1 MATIATSFSNFYAN
15 GLGVVYIGDEKF
27 IVRYLKPASK
37 GDTIFGTYNQ
47 WLIAV
52 NLPWEIT
59 NEHLANPEIN
69 NEISSLGYAVYA
81 EKIKE
86 VPERHYTLIRVT
98 KIEKTYRRTREE
110 IKHKEPET
118 YEFYGIRVKTGAT
131 TVTKI
136 KEVVKE
142 VWTPET
148 GFREV
153 EVKEID
159 RWSYTDER
167 TTYEIVE
174 ENEITKLIQK
184 SKEFHLTDIIN
195 GFRLSEYYGTKFKKF
210 DGIDEQTLLD
220 LSKYYVIAYPFLTC
234 RFNDT
239 YYHIIH
245 VYYNGK
251 KLEIPLNTLD
261 SEVPPPLDFRISL
274 RRLALTRHYKS
285 LLPYGDYFSEPEK
298 FVEFAR
304 EAYEKVR
311 KIEEKTRIARN
322 IKELTPTDRFL
333 EIFFLRTPKRKFKAI
348 EQHLKLYEK
357 LGEMLRDEP
366 VLYISFPNKYGSRSS
381 NYACFRIQ
389 GDSITVAGIAQVP
402 ITAITIKGRFEEAYK
417 DVHGLR
423 KLLSYQFAPKE
434 RKIQMLRQDIELLRM
449 EIEEKFGKPVS
460 ELHPEYDLM
469 RYLMNRAEFRYDEY
483 EDNLVLILYRARK
496 LERAPNNVTLLKLA
510 GLIKSGKDYDY
521 TVERLKD
528 VLEALRIA
536 VKYEIKSRGYSTKLG
551 VVFGGTAQNIARAV
565 LETVQKIQESRAR
578 ALLVEIL
585 TEDAEEVAKENI
597 EPKVSAR
604 LKALMQE
611 LKFYKH

>member
-1 MATIATSFSNFYAN
+1 MNE
-15 GLGVVYIGDEKF
+15 VVIGDERF
-27 IVRYLKPASK
+27 IVKYLKPASK

-59 NEHLANPEIN
+59 NEHLANPVI
-69 NEISSLGYAVYA
+69 NEISDLEYTVYA

-86 VPERHYTLIRVT
+86 NPERHYTLIKVT
-98 KIEKTYRRTREE
+98 KIEKVYRRTREE
-110 IKHKEPET
+110 IEHKEPET

-261 SEVPPPLDFRISL
+261 SEVPPPLDFRVSL

-298 FVEFAR
+298 FVEFAKK
-304 EAYEKVR
+304 AYLEVKGIKTINEPIFDVFRTKPPAIKVKEISQFEK
-311 KIEEKTRIARN
+311 
-322 IKELTPTDRFL
+322 FL

-357 LGEMLRDEP
+357 LREMLRDEP
-366 VLYISFPNKYGSRSS
+366 VLYISFPNKYGSQSS

-417 DVHGLR
+417 IAHGLK

-434 RKIQMLRQDIELLRM
+434 KKIQMLKEDVEALRR
-449 EIEEKFGKPVS
+449 EIEEKFGKSVT
-460 ELHPEYDLM
+460 ELHPEHDIM
-469 RYLMNRAEFRYDEY
+469 KYLFDKAENY
-483 EDNLVLILYRARK
+483 EGDNLVLILYKARN

-536 VKYEIKSRGYSTKLG
+536 VKYEIKRRGYSTKLG
-551 VVFGGTAQNIARAV
+551 VVFSGTAQNIAKAV

-585 TEDAEEVAKENI
+585 TGEEETKDVKPEI
-597 EPKVSAR
+597 SAR
-604 LKALMQE
+604 LRALMQE
-611 LKFYKH
+611 LEL

>member
-1 MATIATSFSNFYAN
+1 MGEVI
-15 GLGVVYIGDEKF
+15 IGDEKF
-27 IVRYLKPASK
+27 SILYSRPASK

-52 NLPWEIT
+52 NLPWEVT
-59 NEHLANPEIN
+59 NEHLANPEI
-69 NEISSLGYAVYA
+69 SSLGYTVYA

-98 KIEKTYRRTREE
+98 KIEKTYRRTREDL
-110 IKHKEPET
+110 KHKEPET

-136 KEVVKE
+136 KEEVRE
-142 VWTPET
+142 VWTPES
-148 GFREV
+148 GKFEEIDV
-153 EVKEID
+153 EEID
-159 RWSYTDER
+159 RYSYTDER

-174 ENEITKLIQK
+174 ENEITKLIEK

-195 GFRLSEYYGTKFKKF
+195 GFELSEYYEAKFRKF
-210 DGIDEQTLLD
+210 DGVDEQVLLD

-251 KLEIPLNTLD
+251 KREIPLNTFD
-261 SEVPPPLDFRISL
+261 SEVPPPLDFRTSL

-311 KIEEKTRIARN
+311 KIEEKTRISKN
-322 IKELTPTDRFL
+322 VKELTPTERFL
-333 EIFFLRTPKRKFKAI
+333 EIFYIRTPKRKFKAI

-357 LGEMLRDEP
+357 LREMLRDEP
-366 VLYISFPNKYGSRSS
+366 VLYISFPNKYGSQSS

-417 DVHGLR
+417 IAHGLK

-434 RKIQMLRQDIELLRM
+434 KKIQMLKEDVEALRR
-449 EIEEKFGKPVS
+449 EIEEKFGKSVT
-460 ELHPEYDLM
+460 ELHPEHDIM
-469 RYLMNRAEFRYDEY
+469 KYLFGRAENY
-483 EDNLVLILYRARK
+483 EGDNLVLILYKARN

-536 VKYEIKSRGYSTKLG
+536 VKYEIKRRGYSTKLG
-551 VVFGGTAQNIARAV
+551 VVFSGTAQNIAKAV

-585 TEDAEEVAKENI
+585 TEDAEEVAKEI
-597 EPKVSAR
+597 EPEVSGR
-604 LKALMQE
+604 IKALMRE
-611 LKFYKH
+611 LQP

>member
-1 MATIATSFSNFYAN
+1 MNE
-15 GLGVVYIGDEKF
+15 VVIGDERF
-27 IVRYLKPASK
+27 IVKYLKPASK

-59 NEHLANPEIN
+59 NEHLANPVI
-69 NEISSLGYAVYA
+69 NEISDLEYTVYA

-86 VPERHYTLIRVT
+86 VPERHYTLIKVT
-98 KIEKTYRRTREE
+98 KIEKVYRRTREE
-110 IKHKEPET
+110 IEHKEPET
-118 YEFYGIRVKTGAT
+118 YEFHGIRVKTGAT

-136 KEVVKE
+136 KEEVKE
-142 VWTPET
+142 VWTPEI
-148 GFREV
+148 GFQEV

-159 RWSYTDER
+159 RYSYTDER
-167 TTYEIVE
+167 TTYEIFE
-174 ENEITKLIQK
+174 ENEITKMIQK

-195 GFRLSEYYGTKFKKF
+195 GFKLSEYYGAKFRKF
-210 DGIDEQTLLD
+210 DGVDEQVLLD
-220 LSKYYVIAYPFLTC
+220 LSRYYVVAYPFLTC

-245 VYYNGK
+245 VYYNGR
-251 KLEIPLNTLD
+251 KLEIPLNTFD
-261 SEVPPPLDFRISL
+261 SKVPPPLDFRTSL

-285 LLPYGDYFSEPEK
+285 LLPYGGYFSEPEK

-304 EAYEKVR
+304 EAYGKV
-311 KIEEKTRIARN
+311 KEIEEKTRISKN
-322 IKELTPTDRFL
+322 VKELTPTERFL
-333 EIFFLRTPKRKFKAI
+333 EIFYIRTPRRKFKAI

-357 LGEMLRDEP
+357 LREMLRDEP

-434 RKIQMLRQDIELLRM
+434 RKIQMLKEDVEALRR
-449 EIEEKFGKPVS
+449 EIEEKFGKSVT
-460 ELHPEYDLM
+460 ELHPEHDIM
-469 RYLMNRAEFRYDEY
+469 KYLFDRAENYDG
-483 EDNLVLILYRARK
+483 DNLVLLLYKARN

-551 VVFGGTAQNIARAV
+551 VVFSGTAQNIAKAV

-585 TEDAEEVAKENI
+585 LTDEKEVKDI
-597 EPKVSAR
+597 EPKVSGR
-604 LKALMQE
+604 VRALMQE
-611 LKFYKH
+611 LKFYKNIEY

>member
-1 MATIATSFSNFYAN
+1 MN
-15 GLGVVYIGDEKF
+15 VVCIGEEKF
-27 IVRYLKPASK
+27 IIRYLKPASK

-59 NEHLANPEIN
+59 NEHLANPVI
-69 NEISSLGYAVYA
+69 NEISDLEYTVYA

-86 VPERHYTLIRVT
+86 NPERHYTLIKVT
-98 KIEKTYRRTREE
+98 KIEKVYRRTREE
-110 IKHKEPET
+110 IEHKEPET
-118 YEFYGIRVKTGAT
+118 YEFHGIRVKTGAT

-136 KEVVKE
+136 KEEVKE

-174 ENEITKLIQK
+174 ENEITKMIQK
-184 SKEFHLTDIIN
+184 SN
-195 GFRLSEYYGTKFKKF
+195 GFWLRDVVNGFKLEEYYGTRFKKF

-220 LSKYYVIAYPFLTC
+220 LSKYYVVAYPFLTC

-285 LLPYGDYFSEPEK
+285 ILPYGHYFSEPEK

-304 EAYEKVR
+304 DVYEKV
-311 KIEEKTRIARN
+311 KEIEEKTRISKN
-322 IKELTPTDRFL
+322 VKELTPTERFL
-333 EIFFLRTPKRKFKAI
+333 EIFYIRTPKRKFKAI
-348 EQHLKLYEK
+348 EAHLKLYEK
-357 LGEMLRDEP
+357 LREMLRDEP
-366 VLYISFPNKYGSRSS
+366 VLYISFPNKYGSQSS

-417 DVHGLR
+417 IAHGLK

-434 RKIQMLRQDIELLRM
+434 KKIQMLKEDVEALRR
-449 EIEEKFGKPVS
+449 EIEEKLGNVA
-460 ELHPEYDLM
+460 ELHPERDIM
-469 RYLMNRAEFRYDEY
+469 KYLFGRAENY
-483 EDNLVLILYRARK
+483 EGDNLVLILYKARN
-496 LERAPNNVTLLKLA
+496 LERAPENVTLLKLA

-521 TVERLKD
+521 TLEKLKD

-536 VKYEIKSRGYSTKLG
+536 VKYEIKRRGYSTKLG
-551 VVFGGTAQNIARAV
+551 VVFSGTAQNIAKAV

-585 TEDAEEVAKENI
+585 TEDAEEVAKEI
-597 EPKVSAR
+597 EPEVSGR
-604 LKALMQE
+604 IKALMRE
-611 LKFYKH
+611 LQP

>member
-1 MATIATSFSNFYAN
+1 MNE
-15 GLGVVYIGDEKF
+15 VVIGDERF
-27 IVRYLKPASK
+27 IVKYLKPASK
-37 GDTIFGTYNQ
+37 GDTIFGVRGQ

-52 NLPWEIT
+52 NFPWEIA
-59 NEHLANPEIN
+59 NEYLANLVTNTIN
-69 NEISSLGYAVYA
+69 NVEFTVYA

-86 VPERHYTLIRVT
+86 NPERKYTLVKANRV
-98 KIEKTYRRTREE
+98 ERVYRRTREE
-110 IKHKEPET
+110 IEHKEPET

-136 KEVVKE
+136 KEEVKE

-167 TTYEIVE
+167 TTYEIFE
-174 ENEITKLIQK
+174 ENGITKTIQK
-184 SKEFHLTDIIN
+184 SN
-195 GFRLSEYYGTKFKKF
+195 GFWLRDVVNGFKLEEYYGTKFKKF

-239 YYHIIH
+239 YYHIIY
-245 VYYNGK
+245 VYYNGR

-285 LLPYGDYFSEPEK
+285 LLPYGDYFSEPEE

-311 KIEEKTRIARN
+311 ELEEKTRISKN
-322 IKELTPTDRFL
+322 IKELTPTERFL
-333 EIFFLRTPKRKFKAI
+333 EIFYIRTPKRKLKAI
-348 EQHLKLYEK
+348 EAHLKLYEK
-357 LGEMLRDEP
+357 LREMLRDEP
-366 VLYISFPNKYGSRSS
+366 VLYISFPNKYGSQSS

-417 DVHGLR
+417 IAHGLK

-434 RKIQMLRQDIELLRM
+434 KKIQMLKEDVEALRR
-449 EIEEKFGKPVS
+449 EIEEKFGKSVT
-460 ELHPEYDLM
+460 ELHPEHDIMKYLFDKAENYDG
-469 RYLMNRAEFRYDEY
+469 
-483 EDNLVLILYRARK
+483 DNLVLILYKARN

-536 VKYEIKSRGYSTKLG
+536 VKYEIKRRGYSTKLG
-551 VVFGGTAQNIARAV
+551 VVFSGTAQNIAKAV

-585 TEDAEEVAKENI
+585 TEDAEEVAKEI
-597 EPKVSAR
+597 EPEVSGR
-604 LKALMQE
+604 IKALMRE
-611 LKFYKH
+611 LQL

>member
-1 MATIATSFSNFYAN
+1 MNE
-15 GLGVVYIGDEKF
+15 VVIGDERF
-27 IVRYLKPASK
+27 IVKYLKPASK

-59 NEHLANPEIN
+59 NEHLANPVI
-69 NEISSLGYAVYA
+69 NEISDLEYTVYA

-86 VPERHYTLIRVT
+86 NPERHYTLIKVT
-98 KIEKTYRRTREE
+98 KIEKVYRRTREE
-110 IKHKEPET
+110 IEHKEPET

-251 KLEIPLNTLD
+251 KLEISLNTLD

-311 KIEEKTRIARN
+311 ELEEKTRISKN
-322 IKELTPTDRFL
+322 VKELTPTERFL
-333 EIFFLRTPKRKFKAI
+333 EIFYIRTPKRKLKAI
-348 EQHLKLYEK
+348 EAHLKLYEK
-357 LGEMLRDEP
+357 LREMLRDEP
-366 VLYISFPNKYGSRSS
+366 VLYISFPNKYGSQSS

-417 DVHGLR
+417 IAHGLK

-434 RKIQMLRQDIELLRM
+434 KKIQMLKEDVEALRR
-449 EIEEKFGKPVS
+449 EIEEKFGKSVT
-460 ELHPEYDLM
+460 ELHPEHDIMKYLFDKAENYDG
-469 RYLMNRAEFRYDEY
+469 
-483 EDNLVLILYRARK
+483 DNLVLLLYKARN

-536 VKYEIKSRGYSTKLG
+536 VKYEIKRRGYSTKLG
-551 VVFGGTAQNIARAV
+551 VVFSGTAQNIAKAV

-585 TEDAEEVAKENI
+585 TEDAEEVAKEI
-597 EPKVSAR
+597 EPEVSGR
-604 LKALMQE
+604 IKALMRE
-611 LKFYKH
+611 LQP

>member
-1 MATIATSFSNFYAN
+1 MRE
-15 GLGVVYIGDEKF
+15 VVIGDEKF
-27 IVRYLKPASK
+27 PVRYVRPASK
-37 GDTIFGTYNQ
+37 GDTIFGTDEM

-52 NLPWEIT
+52 NLPWEFT
-59 NEHLANPEIN
+59 REHIMDFRY
-69 NEISSLGYAVYA
+69 IVHA
-81 EKIKE
+81 EKVKE
-86 VPERHYTLIRVT
+86 VPERHFSLIKVT
-98 KIEKTYRRTREE
+98 KIERIYKRTREE
-110 IKHKEPET
+110 IEHKEPET
-118 YEFYGIRVKTGAT
+118 YEFHGIRVKTGAT

-136 KEVVKE
+136 KEEVKE
-142 VWTPET
+142 VWTPEI
-148 GFREV
+148 GFREE

-159 RWSYTDER
+159 RWDYTDER

-174 ENEITKLIQK
+174 ENEITKLIEK

-195 GFRLSEYYGTKFKKF
+195 GFKLEEYYGTRFKKF

-245 VYYNGK
+245 VYYNGR

-285 LLPYGDYFSEPEK
+285 ILPYGDYFREPET

-304 EAYEKVR
+304 EAYEKV
-311 KIEEKTRIARN
+311 KGLEEKTRISKN
-322 IKELTPTDRFL
+322 IKELTPTERFL
-333 EIFFLRTPKRKFKAI
+333 EIFYIRTPKRKLKAI

-357 LGEMLRDEP
+357 LREMLRDEP
-366 VLYISFPNKYGSRSS
+366 VLYISFPNKYGSQSS

-389 GDSITVAGIAQVP
+389 GDSITVTGIAQVP
-402 ITAITIKGRFEEAYK
+402 ITSIAIKGKFEEAYK
-417 DVHGLR
+417 EVHGLK

-434 RKIQMLRQDIELLRM
+434 KKIQMLKEDVEALRR
-449 EIEEKFGKPVS
+449 EIEEKFGNVA
-460 ELHPEYDLM
+460 ELHPEHDIM
-469 RYLMNRAEFRYDEY
+469 KYLFDRAENY
-483 EDNLVLILYRARK
+483 EGDNLVLLLYKARN
-496 LERAPNNVTLLKLA
+496 LERAPENVTLLKLA

-536 VKYEIKSRGYSTKLG
+536 VKYEIKRRGYSTKLG
-551 VVFGGTAQNIARAV
+551 VVFSGTAQNIAKAV

-585 TEDAEEVAKENI
+585 LTDKEEVKDV
-597 EPKVSAR
+597 EPEVSGR

-611 LKFYKH
+611 LEL

>member
-1 MATIATSFSNFYAN
+1 MGEVI
-15 GLGVVYIGDEKF
+15 IGDEKF
-27 IVRYLKPASK
+27 PILYSRPASK
-37 GDTIFGTYNQ
+37 GDTIFGTRNQ

-69 NEISSLGYAVYA
+69 NEISDLEYAVYA

-86 VPERHYTLIRVT
+86 VPERKFTLIKVNR
-98 KIEKTYRRTREE
+98 IERTYRRTREAIE
-110 IKHKEPET
+110 HKEPET
-118 YEFYGIRVKTGAT
+118 YEFYGIGVKTGAT

-148 GFREV
+148 VFREV
-153 EVKEID
+153 EVKEVD

-167 TTYEIVE
+167 TTYEIFE
-174 ENEITKLIQK
+174 ENEITKMIQK
-184 SKEFHLTDIIN
+184 SNGFWLRDVVN

-245 VYYNGK
+245 VYYNGR
-251 KLEIPLNTLD
+251 KLEIPLNTFD

-304 EAYEKVR
+304 DVYGKAKE
-311 KIEEKTRIARN
+311 IEEKTRIARN
-322 IKELTPTDRFL
+322 IKELTPTERFL
-333 EIFFLRTPKRKFKAI
+333 EIFYIRTPKRKLKVI
-348 EQHLKLYEK
+348 EAHLKLYEK
-357 LGEMLRDEP
+357 LREMLRDEP
-366 VLYISFPNKYGSRSS
+366 VLYISFPNKYGSQSS

-389 GDSITVAGIAQVP
+389 GDSITVTGIAQVP

-417 DVHGLR
+417 IAHGLK

-434 RKIQMLRQDIELLRM
+434 KKIQMLRDDIEALRK
-449 EIEEKFGKPVS
+449 EIEEKFDKPVV
-460 ELHPEYDLM
+460 ELHPEHDIM
-469 RYLMNRAEFRYDEY
+469 KYLFNRAENY
-483 EDNLVLILYRARK
+483 EGDNLVLILYKARN
-496 LERAPNNVTLLKLA
+496 LERAPENVTLLKLA

-521 TVERLKD
+521 TVEKLKD

-536 VKYEIKSRGYSTKLG
+536 VKYEIKRRGYSTKLG
-551 VVFGGTAQNIARAV
+551 VVFSGTAQNIARAV

-585 TEDAEEVAKENI
+585 TEDAEDVAKEI

-604 LKALMQE
+604 LKALMRE
-611 LKFYKH
+611 LGL

>member
-1 MATIATSFSNFYAN
+1 MNE
-15 GLGVVYIGDEKF
+15 VVIGDERF
-27 IVRYLKPASK
+27 IVKYLKPASK

-59 NEHLANPEIN
+59 NEHLANPVI
-69 NEISSLGYAVYA
+69 NEISDLEYTVYA

-86 VPERHYTLIRVT
+86 NPERHYTLIKVT
-98 KIEKTYRRTREE
+98 KIEKVYRRTREE
-110 IKHKEPET
+110 IEHKEPET

-311 KIEEKTRIARN
+311 ELEEKTRISKN
-322 IKELTPTDRFL
+322 VKELTPTERFL
-333 EIFFLRTPKRKFKAI
+333 EIFYIRTPKRKLKAI
-348 EQHLKLYEK
+348 EAHLKLYEK
-357 LGEMLRDEP
+357 LREMLRDEP
-366 VLYISFPNKYGSRSS
+366 VLYISFPNKYGSQSS

-417 DVHGLR
+417 IAHGLK

-434 RKIQMLRQDIELLRM
+434 KKIQMLKEDVEALRR
-449 EIEEKFGKPVS
+449 EIEEKFGKSVT
-460 ELHPEYDLM
+460 ELHPEHDIMKYLFDKAENYDG
-469 RYLMNRAEFRYDEY
+469 
-483 EDNLVLILYRARK
+483 DNLVLLLYKARN

-536 VKYEIKSRGYSTKLG
+536 VKYEIKRRGYSTKLG
-551 VVFGGTAQNIARAV
+551 VVFSGTAQNIAKAV

-585 TEDAEEVAKENI
+585 TEDAEEVAKEI
-597 EPKVSAR
+597 EPEVSGR
-604 LKALMQE
+604 IKALMRE
-611 LKFYKH
+611 LQP

>member
-1 MATIATSFSNFYAN
+1 MNE
-15 GLGVVYIGDEKF
+15 VVIGDERF
-27 IVRYLKPASK
+27 IVKYLKPASK

-59 NEHLANPEIN
+59 NEHLANPVI
-69 NEISSLGYAVYA
+69 NEISDLEYTVYA

-86 VPERHYTLIRVT
+86 VPERHYTLIKVT
-98 KIEKTYRRTREE
+98 KIEKVYRRTREE
-110 IKHKEPET
+110 IEHKEPET

-136 KEVVKE
+136 KEEVKE

-167 TTYEIVE
+167 TTYEIFE
-174 ENEITKLIQK
+174 ENGITKTIQK
-184 SKEFHLTDIIN
+184 SKAFWLRDVVN
-195 GFRLSEYYGTKFKKF
+195 GFKLEEYYGTRFKKF

-311 KIEEKTRIARN
+311 ELEEKTIISKN
-322 IKELTPTDRFL
+322 VKELTPTERFL
-333 EIFFLRTPKRKFKAI
+333 EIFYIRTPKRKLKAI
-348 EQHLKLYEK
+348 EAHLKLYEK
-357 LGEMLRDEP
+357 LREMLRDEP
-366 VLYISFPNKYGSRSS
+366 VLYISFPNKYGSQSS

-417 DVHGLR
+417 
-423 KLLSYQFAPKE
+423 LS
-434 RKIQMLRQDIELLRM
+434 
-449 EIEEKFGKPVS
+449 
-460 ELHPEYDLM
+460 
-469 RYLMNRAEFRYDEY
+469 
-483 EDNLVLILYRARK
+483 LIH
-496 LERAPNNVTLLKLA
+496 
-510 GLIKSGKDYDY
+510 I
-521 TVERLKD
+521 
-528 VLEALRIA
+528 
-536 VKYEIKSRGYSTKLG
+536 
-551 VVFGGTAQNIARAV
+551 
-565 LETVQKIQESRAR
+565 
-578 ALLVEIL
+578 
-585 TEDAEEVAKENI
+585 
-597 EPKVSAR
+597 
-604 LKALMQE
+604 
-611 LKFYKH
+611 